1 MLDYSDPPGVTGV
14 HDEDYQTR
22 FSAHMRARELWF
34 RELFG
39 ETDPPESIM
48 SPGDP
53 KLSVNWPGGGILR
66 FPPSAGRGH
75 WVFATSGLAQPVHDE
90 EFERS
95 ESSGWGI
102 ELVMSTPDYD
112 PDGLLPAGE
121 CELVHLV
128 GATDAESE
136 RALTLGSATAGSIV
150 LCEVFRRVGIGLVTD
165 PTRPCI
171 TDRPDFDALRTDAQ
185 AVLPS

>member
-1 MLDYSDPPGVTGV
+1 MWAEQRGAVEITPAMLHETKCGGELMTEVEPVVLSHHIWAFLHHCLSGSARQVFKNTPRQDGLNVWRQLMLDYSDPPGVTGI

-34 RELFG
+34 REIFG

-66 FPPSAGRGH
+66 FPPNPDRRH

-102 ELVMSTPDYD
+102 ELV
-112 PDGLLPAGE
+112 LPLE
-121 CELVHLV
+121 Y
-128 GATDAESE
+128 S
-136 RALTLGSATAGSIV
+136 
-150 LCEVFRRVGIGLVTD
+150 
-165 PTRPCI
+165 
-171 TDRPDFDALRTDAQ
+171 
-185 AVLPS
+185 